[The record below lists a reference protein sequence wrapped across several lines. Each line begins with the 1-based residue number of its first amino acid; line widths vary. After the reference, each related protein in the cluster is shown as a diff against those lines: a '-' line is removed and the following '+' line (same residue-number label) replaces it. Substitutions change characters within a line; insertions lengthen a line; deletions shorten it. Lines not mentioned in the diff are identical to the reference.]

1 MVNTMQPDKDDK
13 LTFINLGT
21 RNQFIAK
28 NKPYL
33 LRSILATAYPSKK
46 SLYLTLDGDVKF
58 YDNYQP
64 DDDLILGHLEI
75 PSAECMSDNDDDLA
89 DKVLS
94 EYYHQCQKLIQ
105 QQKNCTDK
113 ELCETIKCKQ
123 AMFTPFTYVDYIINN
138 LTAIDPQ
145 YISTAYLGLAGNYGL
160 QKLLVKINNLQQNT
174 PQLYSQ
180 LLHYADSY
188 VYYSHPDNLTK
199 IVQSTDTT
207 VWWHI
212 PRSKENKDYFSPM
225 YFKSLMSVLY
235 QSLFRQKYSKESV
248 NILNDDDYNR
258 LIILSRLADYQNKIE
273 LPLSALSVFEASF
286 DTSLLQSGIAFIMQS
301 TSDLDLFCQNLSI
314 AENDKEL
321 ALTSVLHG
329 YVTPYD
335 DHPPL
340 INSIQIKLNR
350 KSTQIFHY
358 IKLKLRKR
366 GISYIAIYHLIN
378 ALKQCLIE

>member
-1 MVNTMQPDKDDK
+1 MINTMQSDQNDK

-21 RNQFIAK
+21 RSQFIAK

-33 LRSILATAYPSKK
+33 LQSISAVADPSKK
-46 SLYLTLDGDVKF
+46 SLYLTLHGDVKF
-58 YDNYQP
+58 YNNYQP

-75 PSAECMSDNDDDLA
+75 PSTKCMSDNDDDLA
-89 DKVLS
+89 NKVLS

-105 QQKNCTDK
+105 LQKSYTDK
-113 ELCETIKCKQ
+113 ELCETIKYKQ
-123 AMFTPFTYVDYIINN
+123 AMFTPFSYVNYISNN

-145 YISTAYLGLAGNYGL
+145 DISTEYLGLAGNYGL
-160 QKLLVKINNLQQNT
+160 QTMLVKINNLPHIK

-212 PRSKENKDYFSPM
+212 PRSKENKDYFSLV
-225 YFKSLMSVLY
+225 YFKSLMKTLY
-235 QSLFRQKYSKESV
+235 QNLFKQKYFEKAV
-248 NILNDDDYNR
+248 NILNDDDYNYLISLLR
-258 LIILSRLADYQNKIE
+258 LSDYQYKIE
-273 LPLSALSVFEASF
+273 LPLSVLNVFGDAF
-286 DTSLLQSGIAFIMQS
+286 DTNLLRTRVTFVMQNAA
-301 TSDLDLFCQNLSI
+301 DLDLFCQSLSI

-329 YVTPYD
+329 YVTPYN

-378 ALKQCLIE
+378 TLKQCLIE